1 LQAAT
6 EAAFGA
12 AFGAAGGAAEE
23 VTFRAAFGTAF
34 EAAAGGG
41 TPRLNETL
49 LIVTLHII
57 INNLNFKPI
66 NFFL

>member
-1 LQAAT
+1 LQ
-6 EAAFGA
+6 A
-12 AFGAAGGAAEE
+12 AFGAAGWAAGGAAA
-23 VTFRAAFGTAF
+23 VVAFV
-34 EAAAGGG
+34 AAAVVAFVAVAAGG
-41 TPRLNETL
+41 TPRLNET

>member
-1 LQAAT
+1 VV
-6 EAAFGA
+6 AF
-12 AFGAAGGAAEE
+12 
-23 VTFRAAFGTAF
+23 V
-34 EAAAGGG
+34 AAAVVAFVAAAVVAFVAVAAGG
-41 TPRLNETL
+41 TPRLNET